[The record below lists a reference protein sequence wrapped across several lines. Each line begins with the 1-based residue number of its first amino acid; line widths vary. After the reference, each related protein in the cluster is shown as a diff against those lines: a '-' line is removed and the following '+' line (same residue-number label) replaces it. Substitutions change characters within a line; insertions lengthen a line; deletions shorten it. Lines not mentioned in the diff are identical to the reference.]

1 MKRIASRLCGCALA
15 IGCAVAPVLGS
26 GRQEVALAMTPDSE
40 LDAMVAAFVGDAP
53 GGAFTLRVR
62 DGITT
67 TATAG
72 VASSAGEGFT
82 SSTPFRVASISK
94 PFVATLVLQLV
105 DEGLVDL
112 DAPLSTY
119 LPDTPVGGDVA
130 IRNLMRHR
138 SGLPNYPDAGTFYA
152 DEFSDLTRDFT
163 PEELLGYIGATPAS
177 PADQQFEYTN
187 TNYVLLG
194 QLIEA
199 VTGGTLDDALS
210 QRITG
215 PLGLTITHFAG
226 ADEPPIAGLAGAW
239 YPDVFDGASAA
250 PYDSIA
256 TGAWAAGA
264 LVSTADELHLF
275 LGALFAGELMSDA
288 SLAQMTDPGPDY
300 YGLGL
305 MILAP
310 PSGRPMYGHL
320 GDFPGYQSA
329 MAIDPDNGDA
339 VVVFVNNQDLAVY
352 DLYAEV
358 IADW

>member
-1 MKRIASRLCGCALA
+1 M
-15 IGCAVAPVLGS
+15 
-26 GRQEVALAMTPDSE
+26 
-40 LDAMVAAFVGDAP
+40 
-53 GGAFTLRVR
+53 
-62 DGITT
+62 
-67 TATAG
+67 
-72 VASSAGEGFT
+72 
-82 SSTPFRVASISK
+82 
-94 PFVATLVLQLV
+94 LQLV

-119 LPDTPVGGDVA
+119 LPDSPVGGDVA

-138 SGLPNYPDAGTFYA
+138 SGLPNYPDGGTFYA

-163 PEELLGYIGATPAS
+163 PEELLGYISATPAS

-194 QLIEA
+194 QVIEA

-226 ADEPPIAGLAGAW
+226 ADEPPIVGLAGAW
-239 YPDVFDGASAA
+239 YPDVFDGVSAA

-264 LVSTADELHLF
+264 LVSTADELHRF
-275 LGALFAGELMSDA
+275 LGALFVGELMSDA
-288 SLAQMTDPGPDY
+288 SLAQAHDRSRARLLWPRVDDPR
-300 YGLGL
+300 
-305 MILAP
+305 
-310 PSGRPMYGHL
+310 SRRRVRPMYGHL

-329 MAIDPDNGDA
+329 MAIAPRQRRCRGGVHQQPGSGRLRTSSAVGHRRLGDL
-339 VVVFVNNQDLAVY
+339 VR
-352 DLYAEV
+352 
-358 IADW
+358 